1 MQSISERGTMNIF
14 EEKQVAQEYDV
25 YYEGDLG
32 KQIDEIEKQAIESLV
47 KSVVPGK
54 MLEIGC
60 GTGHWTRFF
69 VEKGFQV
76 TATDVSEPML
86 EQARKKDLPVDELM
100 YASVFDLPFE
110 SNSFDQVAVITALEF
125 CGDIPRGLE
134 EMKRVLKPGGWL
146 IAGCLNADSVPG
158 QNRANDPVFKHGD
171 FMTKE
176 LLTTRLTSFGKPQV
190 QECVFLSPDFLLLD
204 NTPEQST
211 VGGVFLAAAVQK
223 EN

>member
-158 QNRANDPVFKHGD
+158 QNRTNDPVFKHGD

-176 LLTTRLTSFGKPQV
+176 LLTTRLASFGKPQV
-190 QECVFLSPDFLLLD
+190 LECVYLSPDFSLLD

>member
-1 MQSISERGTMNIF
+1 MNIF

-86 EQARKKDLPVDELM
+86 EQARKKNLRVDELM

-125 CGDIPRGLE
+125 CGDIPRALA

-158 QNRANDPVFKHGD
+158 QNRTNDPVFKHGD

-176 LLTTRLTSFGKPQV
+176 LLTTRLASFGKPQV
-190 QECVFLSPDFLLLD
+190 LECVYLSPDFSLLD

-211 VGGVFLAAAVQK
+211 VGSVFLAAAVQK

>member
-1 MQSISERGTMNIF
+1 MNIF
-14 EEKQVAQEYDV
+14 EKKQVAQEYDV

-69 VEKGFQV
+69 TEKGFQV

-86 EQARKKDLPVDELM
+86 EQARAKDLPVDELM

-125 CGDIPRGLE
+125 CGDIPRALE

-158 QNRANDPVFKHGD
+158 QNRTNDPVFKHGD
-171 FMTKE
+171 FMTKK
-176 LLTTRLTSFGKPQV
+176 LLTTRLISFGKPQV
-190 QECVFLSPDFLLLD
+190 HECVYLSPDFSLLD